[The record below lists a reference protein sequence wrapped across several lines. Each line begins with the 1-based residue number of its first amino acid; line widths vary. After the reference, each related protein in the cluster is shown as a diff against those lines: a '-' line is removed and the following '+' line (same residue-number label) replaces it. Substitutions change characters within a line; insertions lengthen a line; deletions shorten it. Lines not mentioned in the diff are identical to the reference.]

1 MANGYGTDSEI
12 TALLNKFDWIVVP
25 SSNPD
30 GYDYTW
36 TTVCKEKYFDNIGK
50 TELSII
56 NDKINRIDFGEKI
69 ALQLGTRC
77 VLVLT

>member
-36 TTVCKEKYFDNIGK
+36 TTVCKEKYFMTILERLNYQLSMIKLIG
-50 TELSII
+50 
-56 NDKINRIDFGEKI
+56 
-69 ALQLGTRC
+69 
-77 VLVLT
+77 